1 MSARVALVALL
12 SAYMQKPHDAPM
24 TDEGQI
30 VKVLTVQR
38 VVPLAFGGD
47 VITSDR
53 WSLAT
58 QGVNCARTS
67 SP

>member
-1 MSARVALVALL
+1 
-12 SAYMQKPHDAPM
+12 MQKPHDAPM
-24 TDEGQI
+24 TDESQI
-30 VKVLTVQR
+30 VKDLTVQR

-58 QGVNCARTS
+58 QGVNSARTTT
-67 SP
+67 P